1 MSLKRTYKKMRSG
14 QTDVEMPEVSQKD
27 VDKKVLKSQ
36 VVTEGKVLPMD
47 VAESLSEA
55 DILTLE
61 GIITFQIASF

>member
-1 MSLKRTYKKMRSG
+1 MRSG